1 MSIKAILTVIAALL
15 AACLYAAGWWTAAQG
30 YAKEK
35 AEFEAKAQAQ
45 YVQALEAKA
54 VREKYLQGKI
64 EDAAS
69 NAKQAQSAIEERYQM
84 LLDAARR
91 VPADV
96 PGSGDADDAV
106 GMHAD
111 AGGAG
116 GKGGVPATAT
126 APCAVREGA
135 SQRSRADG
143 AKLRQLYEEQLTIAR
158 DCDITAAHYNELI
171 DLWQLCDARMD
182 GDAF

>member
-1 MSIKAILTVIAALL
+1 MNTYVACGLVIAVVVVESFAGGYWL
-15 AACLYAAGWWTAAQG
+15 AGKKYQA
-30 YAKEK
+30 EK
-35 AEFEAKAQAQ
+35 AEFEAQAQAQ
-45 YVQALEAKA
+45 YAQALEAKA
-54 VREKYLQGKI
+54 TREKYLQGKI

-69 NAKQAQSAIEERYQM
+69 NAKQAQSDIETRYQM

-96 PGSGDADDAV
+96 LVSGGDADADR
-106 GMHAD
+106 MHAD

-135 SQRSRADG
+135 SQRVGTDR
-143 AKLRQLYEEQLTIAR
+143 AKLQRLYERQLVIAR

-171 DLWQLCDARMD
+171 EFYEKARQSMQ
-182 GDAF
+182 

>member
-1 MSIKAILTVIAALL
+1 MSIKAILAVVAALL
-15 AACLYAAGWWTAAQG
+15 AACLYTAGWWTAAQG

-45 YVQALEAKA
+45 YAQALEAKA
-54 VREKYLQGKI
+54 TREKYLQGKI

-69 NAKQAQSAIEERYQM
+69 NAKQAQNAIEERYQT

-96 PGSGDADDAV
+96 PGSGGDADA
-106 GMHAD
+106 GRMHAD
-111 AGGAG
+111 AGGASG
-116 GKGGVPATAT
+116 ESRLSATAT
-126 APCAVREGA
+126 ATSRVSTST
-135 SQRSRADG
+135 SQRVGTDR
-143 AKLRQLYEEQLTIAR
+143 AKLQRLYERQLVIAR

-171 DLWQLCDARMD
+171 EFYEKARQSMQ
-182 GDAF
+182 

>member
-1 MSIKAILTVIAALL
+1 MNTYVACGLVIGAVVVESF
-15 AACLYAAGWWTAAQG
+15 AGG
-30 YAKEK
+30 YWFAGKKYQAEK
-35 AEFEAKAQAQ
+35 AEFEAQAQAR
-45 YVQALEAKA
+45 YAQALEAKA

-69 NAKQAQSAIEERYQM
+69 NAKQAQSDIETRYQM
-84 LLDAARR
+84 LLDAAWS

-96 PGSGDADDAV
+96 PGSGPADAV

-171 DLWQLCDARMD
+171 EFYEKARQSMQ
-182 GDAF
+182 

>member
-1 MSIKAILTVIAALL
+1 MSIKALCAIIAALP
-15 AACLYAAGWWTAAQG
+15 AVGLYAAGWWTAAQG
-30 YAKEK
+30 YAREK
-35 AEFEAKAQAQ
+35 AEFEAMAQAR
-45 YVQALEAKA
+45 YAQALEAKA
-54 VREKYLQGKI
+54 TREKYLQGKI

-69 NAKQAQSAIEERYQM
+69 NARQAQGDIETRYQM

-116 GKGGVPATAT
+116 GQGGVPATAT
-126 APCAVREGA
+126 APCAVRKGA
-135 SQRSRADG
+135 SQRAGSDG
-143 AKLRQLYEEQLTIAR
+143 AKFRKLYEEQLTIAR

-171 DLWQLCDARMD
+171 EFYEKARQSMQ
-182 GDAF
+182 